1 MKFKFEETSAMRIDQ
16 FLSERISEMSREKIK
31 NHIKEGLV
39 FVNGVPANKPKQILK
54 FDDEVSIELKEEK
67 INDSIIPWEEGIMPE
82 VVFDNESYLVINKP
96 TGLVVHPGTGNW
108 ENTLVNILVAK
119 DYTLSMKETMRPGI
133 VHRIDKNTSGLL
145 IIAKT
150 DEFHNYISKQFAD
163 GKVTKV
169 YQLITDGKYK
179 KAKGII
185 EVPIGR
191 DQNNRKLM
199 KATLENSKYAK
210 SIFNVV
216 ESFKENEFVEFK
228 ILTGRTHQIRVHSKF
243 VGAPV
248 LNDPEYGK
256 KVFDPE
262 FGQFLHAKKISFID
276 MDGVEKTFE
285 VGMPTKM
292 EEKLNEL
299 RALK

>member
-1 MKFKFEETSAMRIDQ
+1 MKFKFEKEQQTRLDL
-16 FLSERISEMSREKIK
+16 FLSEVINTVSREKIK
-31 NHIKEGLV
+31 THIKEGLV
-39 FVNGVPANKPKQILK
+39 LVNEQVIAKPKHSLTYGDVVVIN
-54 FDDEVSIELKEEK
+54 LKEEK
-67 INDSIIPWEEGIMPE
+67 INDEIKPWEEGIMPE

-108 ENTLVNILVAK
+108 DNTLVNILVAK
-119 DYTLSMKETMRPGI
+119 KYNLSMKETMRPGI

-150 DEFHNYISKQFAD
+150 DEFHHYITKQFAE
-163 GKVTKV
+163 GKVTKI
-169 YQLITDGKYK
+169 YELITDGKYK
-179 KAKGII
+179 KPRGIVD
-185 EVPIGR
+185 VPIGR
-191 DQNNRKLM
+191 DQNNRKIM
-199 KATLENSKYAK
+199 KATLENSKPAK
-210 SIFNVV
+210 SIFNVL
-216 ESFKENEFVEFK
+216 ESFKDNEYVEFK

-256 KVFDPE
+256 KTFDQD

-276 MDGVEKTFE
+276 MDGNEKTFE
-285 VGMPTKM
+285 VELPIQMQ
-292 EEKLNEL
+292 EKLQEL

>member
-1 MKFKFEETSAMRIDQ
+1 MKFKFEEIDSSRLDQ
-16 FLSERISEMSREKIK
+16 FLASKIKEVSREKIK
-31 NHIKEGLV
+31 NHIKDGLV
-39 FVNGVPANKPKQILK
+39 LVNDVIVTKPKHSLILN
-54 FDDEVSIELKEEK
+54 DEITINLKEEQ
-67 INDSIIPWEEGIMPE
+67 INDEIVPWHEGVMPE
-82 VVFDNESYLVINKP
+82 VVFDNESYLIINKP
-96 TGLVVHPGTGNW
+96 SGLVVHPGTGNW
-108 ENTLVNILVAK
+108 DNTLVNILVAK
-119 DYTLSMKETMRPGI
+119 GYDLSMKETMRPGI

-150 DEFHNYISKQFAD
+150 DEFHHYITKQFAE
-163 GKVTKV
+163 GKVTKI
-169 YQLITDGKYK
+169 YELITDGKYK
-179 KAKGII
+179 NAKGII
-185 EVPIGR
+185 DVPIGR

-199 KATLENSKYAK
+199 KATLENSKQAK
-210 SIFNVV
+210 SIFNVL
-216 ESFKENEFVEFK
+216 ESFKDNEYVEFK

-276 MDGVEKTFE
+276 VDGTEKTFE
-285 VGMPTKM
+285 AEMPKHM
-292 EEKLNEL
+292 LEKLNEL

>member
-1 MKFKFEETSAMRIDQ
+1 MKFVYENESSTRLDLY
-16 FLSERISEMSREKIK
+16 LSEMLTNISREKIK
-31 NHIKEGLV
+31 KHIKEGLV
-39 FVNGVPANKPKQILK
+39 LVNENIISKPKHSL
-54 FDDEVSIELKEEK
+54 VSGDNIVINLKEEQ
-67 INDSIIPWEEGIMPE
+67 INDEIIPWNEGVMPE

-108 ENTLVNILVAK
+108 DNTLVNILVAK
-119 DYTLSMKETMRPGI
+119 NYNLSMKETMRPGI

-150 DEFHNYISKQFAD
+150 DEFHNYITKQFAD
-163 GKVTKV
+163 GKVTKI
-169 YQLITDGKYK
+169 YELITDGKYK

-185 EVPIGR
+185 DVPIGR
-191 DQNNRKLM
+191 DQNNRKIM
-199 KATLENSKYAK
+199 KATLENSKPAK
-210 SIFNVV
+210 SIFNVL
-216 ESFKENEFVEFK
+216 ESFKDNEYVEFK

-276 MDGVEKTFE
+276 MDGNERTFEAELPKKMVEKLT
-285 VGMPTKM
+285 
-292 EEKLNEL
+292 EL
-299 RALK
+299 RTLK

>member
-1 MKFKFEETSAMRIDQ
+1 MEFKFEQTSAMRLDQ
-16 FLSERISEMSREKIK
+16 FLASQISEMSREKIK
-31 NHIKEGLV
+31 SHIKDGLV
-39 FVNGVPANKPKQILK
+39 TVNGEFIYKPNHKLIEN
-54 FDDEVSIELKEEK
+54 DDVVLFLKEEQ
-67 INDSIIPWEEGIMPE
+67 INDEITPWEEGIMPE

-108 ENTLVNILVAK
+108 DNTLVNILVAK
-119 DYTLSMKETMRPGI
+119 GYNLSMKETMRPGI

-150 DEFHNYISKQFAD
+150 DEFHNYITDKFAK
-163 GKVTKV
+163 GEVTKV
-169 YQLITDGKYK
+169 YELITDGKYK
-179 KAKGII
+179 NAKGII
-185 EVPIGR
+185 DVPIGR

-199 KATLENSKYAK
+199 KATLENSKPAK
-210 SIFNVV
+210 SIFNVI
-216 ESFKENEFVEFK
+216 ESFKDNEYVEFK

-248 LNDPEYGK
+248 LNDPEYGR

-276 MDGVEKTFE
+276 MDGIERNFE
-285 VGMPTKM
+285 VELPKQMVD
-292 EEKLNEL
+292 KLNEL

>member
-1 MKFKFEETSAMRIDQ
+1 MIFKFEESEGSRLDQ
-16 FLSERISEMSREKIK
+16 FLSKQISEVSREKIK

-39 FVNGVPANKPKQILK
+39 LVNGIAVTKPKHSLL
-54 FDDEVSIELKEEK
+54 FGDSIEISLKEEQ
-67 INDSIIPWEEGIMPE
+67 INDEILPWNEGDMPE

-96 TGLVVHPGTGNW
+96 SGLVVHPGTGNW
-108 ENTLVNILVAK
+108 DKTLVNILVAK
-119 DYTLSMKETMRPGI
+119 GYELSMKETMRPGI

-145 IIAKT
+145 IVAKT
-150 DEFHNYISKQFAD
+150 DEFHHFITKQFAE

-169 YQLITDGKYK
+169 YELITDGKYK
-179 KAKGII
+179 NAKGII

-199 KATLENSKYAK
+199 KATLENSKPAK
-210 SIFNVV
+210 SVFNVI
-216 ESFKENEFVEFK
+216 ESFKDNEYVEFN
-228 ILTGRTHQIRVHSKF
+228 ILTGRTHQIRVHSRF

-248 LNDPEYGK
+248 LNDPEYGR

-262 FGQFLHAKKISFID
+262 FGQFLHAKKLSFVD
-276 MDGVEKTFE
+276 MNGEEKVFE
-285 VGMPTKM
+285 AKLPPKM